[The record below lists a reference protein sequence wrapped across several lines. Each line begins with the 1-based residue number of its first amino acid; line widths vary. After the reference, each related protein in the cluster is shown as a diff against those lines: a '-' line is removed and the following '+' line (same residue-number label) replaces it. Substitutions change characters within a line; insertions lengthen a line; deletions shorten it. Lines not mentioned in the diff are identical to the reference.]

1 VAVHD
6 HKGRGSGESAQL
18 ASMRGLLEAATLVH
32 DEHDIALALE
42 RVAAVVSEALG
53 FATVVINLR
62 RREWND
68 FIVSTVVGT
77 EAIRASLLGSTYEPS
92 WWEPVLVDQFERA
105 GTYFI
110 AEGAF
115 DWSLHTAGDRVIPA
129 IEATTDENAW
139 HREDEI
145 FVPFSSA
152 AGELLGIFC
161 VGEPASGLRP
171 SDDELALLA
180 TLAGYA
186 GVAVDAAQSAA
197 VAARQRRALEHLLH
211 VSSGLRGS
219 SSLDTLLK
227 AVTDAIH
234 EALGFEK
241 VCIDLADDDG
251 QLSSRA
257 STGWTDAENAE
268 RARTPLTAFASLLD
282 PEFEVE
288 GCFLVP
294 SEAARSRVA
303 QTNHTYSSMLNGR
316 GPEAWSNHWLLV
328 PLYGRDGRPIGV
340 VWADEP
346 GDRLLPTHPTLQ
358 ALRTFANQAT
368 TAIESAS
375 DFAALREI
383 SVARARLLEQEREQV
398 AHLQELDTLKDEFIA
413 LVSHELRTPLT
424 SIRGYTEMLLDER
437 LPDEHRTF
445 LDVIDRN
452 ASRLLALVNDL
463 LLLAS
468 IQSRKLVLET
478 AELDVDDLLS
488 DAALTA
494 RPLAA
499 AKEIELHVDPA
510 CGVQTVGDGS
520 RLGQVLDNLM
530 SNAIKFT
537 PAGGTVRLGATCDGD
552 QVCIT
557 VADSGIGIPKNEHG
571 QIFERF
577 FRSSSARGAAVPGTG
592 LGLVITR
599 GIVES
604 HGGTID
610 FESEEG
616 KGTTFR
622 IRLAVATDR
631 VEMSTGAPGHAVA
644 A

>member
-1 VAVHD
+1 
-6 HKGRGSGESAQL
+6 
-18 ASMRGLLEAATLVH
+18 MRGLLEAATLVH

-42 RVAAVVSEALG
+42 RVATVVAEALG

-62 RREWND
+62 RREWDD

-77 EAIRASLLGSTYEPS
+77 EAIRGSLLGSTYDAS
-92 WWEPVLVDQFERA
+92 WWEPVLVDRFERQ

-110 AEGAF
+110 PEGSF
-115 DWSLHTAGDRVIPA
+115 DWSMHTLGDRVIPVIQPTA
-129 IEATTDENAW
+129 DENAW
-139 HREDEI
+139 HPEDEI

-171 SDDELALLA
+171 SDDELALLT

-197 VAARQRRALEHLLH
+197 VAARQRRALEHLLR
-211 VSSGLRGS
+211 VSSGLRDS
-219 SSLDTLLK
+219 SSLDGLLA

-234 EALGFEK
+234 EALGFGK
-241 VCIDLADDDG
+241 VCVDLADAGG
-251 QLSSRA
+251 QLAPRA
-257 STGWTDAENAE
+257 STGWTDAENAQ
-268 RARTPLTAFASLLD
+268 RAHTPLTAFASLLD
-282 PEFEVE
+282 QEFEIE

-303 QTNHTYSSMLNGR
+303 QTDHTYSSTQNGR

-328 PLYGRDGRPIGV
+328 PLYGRAGRPIGV
-340 VWADEP
+340 IWADEP
-346 GDRLLPTHPTLQ
+346 ADRLLPTRQTLQ
-358 ALRTFANQAT
+358 ALRTFANQAA
-368 TAIESAS
+368 TAIESAN
-375 DFAALREI
+375 DFAALHEI

-424 SIRGYTEMLLDER
+424 SIRGYTELLLDDH
-437 LPDEHRTF
+437 LPDEHRMF
-445 LDVIDRN
+445 LDVIERN
-452 ASRLLALVNDL
+452 AARLLALVNDL
-463 LLLAS
+463 LLLAA
-468 IQSRKLVLET
+468 IQSGKLVLET
-478 AELDVDDLLS
+478 AELDVDDLLA
-488 DAALTA
+488 DAAMTA

-499 AKEIELHVDPA
+499 AKEIELHVDSA
-510 CGVQTVGDGS
+510 LGVRTLGDGS
-520 RLGQVLDNLM
+520 RLGQVLDNLL

-537 PAGGTVRLGATCDGD
+537 PAGGTVRVGAALDGD
-552 QVCIT
+552 HVCIS
-557 VADSGIGIPKNEHG
+557 VADSGIGIPQAEHG
-571 QIFERF
+571 QMFERF
-577 FRSSSARGAAVPGTG
+577 FRSSSARAAAVPGTG
-592 LGLVITR
+592 LGLAITR

-610 FESEEG
+610 FESAEG
-616 KGTTFR
+616 EGTTFR
-622 IRLAVATDR
+622 IRLAVAAEPADAA
-631 VEMSTGAPGHAVA
+631 TGGVPGHAVA